1 MSIGIREFRI
11 KQGSKVMVKVI
22 INADDYG
29 IDPEATKAITDCMDK
44 GWVTNTTL
52 MVNMPS
58 CEEAVRQARDN
69 GHLDRIGLHV
79 NIYEGVP
86 LTERIRE
93 CREFCDESG
102 RFNFRFMSGGF
113 HRSFLPLKSADADAL
128 REEVVAQFERYLEL
142 GLPVKHFDA
151 HHHCH
156 VVPRV
161 IPTVFGVARKYGFK
175 SVRRPP
181 NLDVRVKLRS
191 KIYRPM
197 NEAIR
202 MMLIRPYGFSYTD
215 YMGGIDDVRTRFDN
229 RGFRNGDTID
239 LMVHPVY
246 MKNGKNDLS
255 GEIIDSWTRPMAETM
270 SLLEEHPDVF
280 VKISYKDIQ

>member
-1 MSIGIREFRI
+1 
-11 KQGSKVMVKVI
+11 MVKMI

-29 IDPEATKAITDCMDK
+29 INPYATKAITDCMDR

-58 CEEAVRQARDN
+58 CEEAVRQASAN

-86 LTERIRE
+86 LTDRIKE
-93 CREFCDESG
+93 SREFCDEKG
-102 RFNFRFMSGGF
+102 MFNFRFMSGGF
-113 HRSFLPLKSADADAL
+113 YRTFLPLKSSEAEAL
-128 REEVVAQFERYLEL
+128 REEVEAQFVRYLDL

-161 IPTVFGVARKYGFK
+161 IPTIFRIAKKYGFK

-181 NLDVRVKLRS
+181 NLDNRTKLRS
-191 KIYRPM
+191 KIYRPL

-202 MMLIRPYGFSYTD
+202 MMLMRQYAFSHTD
-215 YMGGIDDVRTRFDN
+215 YMGGIGEVRSRFTKL
-229 RGFRNGDTID
+229 GFRDGSTID

-246 MKNGKNDLS
+246 MKDGKTDLS
-255 GEIIDSWTRPMAETM
+255 GEIIDSWSRPMAETM
-270 SLLEEHPDVF
+270 EFVSAHSNVFLL
-280 VKISYKDIQ
+280 ISYKDIQMDR